1 VSVDP
6 LVRAE
11 GFFRTDGDTLVPA
24 EFSTS
29 PWGKVLH
36 GRLIGG
42 LTARAAE
49 AAIAA
54 DPELVCGRLTID
66 MFRSVPL
73 APVTVSTRAVRTG
86 KRIAVLEVTI
96 EQDGT
101 LVGQGRAVLLRRS
114 EQPPGTFQPAP
125 VWDAPA
131 PPRLG
136 PPEPVSGRGWVPPWQ
151 IWRVGDAYGSLSGGL
166 WIRETHPLITG
177 EPVTPL
183 ERVAMAADFVS
194 PVSNFST
201 AGLGF
206 INADYTVYLA
216 REPRG
221 EYVGI
226 QPSGHLSEAGVAVGH
241 CVLYDECGSVGFVST
256 AAVANELMGSGSRNG
271 DRK

>member
-6 LVRAE
+6 LAGAE
-11 GFFRTDGDTLVPA
+11 GFFRADGDILVPA
-24 EFSTS
+24 EFATS

-49 AAIAA
+49 VAIAG

-73 APVTVSTRAVRTG
+73 APITVSTRPVRTG
-86 KRIAVLEVTI
+86 RRIAVLEVTI
-96 EQDGT
+96 EQDAA

-114 EQPPGTFQPAP
+114 EQPAGTFLPAP

-136 PPEPVSGRGWVPPWQ
+136 LSEPAPDGGWAPPWQ
-151 IWRVGDAYGSLSGGL
+151 IWRVGDGFGSLSGGL

-177 EPVTPL
+177 EPLTPL
-183 ERVAMAADFVS
+183 ERLAMAADFVS

-201 AGLGF
+201 VGLGF
-206 INADYTVYLA
+206 INADYTLYLA
-216 REPRG
+216 REPLG
-221 EYVGI
+221 EYAGI
-226 QPSGHLSEAGVAVGH
+226 QPSGHLSSAGIAVGH
-241 CVLYDECGSVGFVST
+241 CVLHDERGPVGFVST
-256 AAVANELMGSGSRNG
+256 AAVANQLMGSRNG
-271 DRK
+271 DRQ